1 MNETLLIIIF
11 LLAANGFFVAA
22 EFALVKVRKHR
33 LQAMAADKRF
43 GAALAERMR
52 ADVEQYLAACQLGI
66 TMASLGLGWVG
77 ELAVAALLEPVF
89 AMFSLPE
96 KTVHTISFLI
106 GFILFSSLHIVI
118 GEQVP
123 KTWAIRVAEDMV
135 RWCAHTL
142 YAFYLIVFPL
152 NWLLNKAAASILAM
166 FNVQPETHA
175 DVFTDREIQG
185 IIASSSEHGEMEQ
198 SKAERLSNLFGFE
211 ERTVGR
217 VMIPRSEVTMLDLS
231 VSVEDNLAILHESS
245 HSRLPLING
254 RIESPV
260 GVILVKELYKTLLLK
275 GAIPWDDLQSL
286 SREPLV
292 IPESHRIAMLF
303 ETMRGQRDHMALV
316 VDEYGQFIGLVTL
329 EDLIE
334 EIVGEI
340 SDETDKEDN
349 QYVINET
356 DEGWQANG
364 LTPLTD
370 IEKTIGLVVPD
381 SLNANTVSGLLM
393 QNLGRMPEVGDLLKH
408 DHYEISVISVESNHV
423 GEVAIRDIGEEEN
436 NSEDTET

>member
-1 MNETLLIIIF
+1 MNETLLIII
-11 LLAANGFFVAA
+11 LLLTANGFFVAA

-43 GAALAERMR
+43 GAALAEHMR
-52 ADVEQYLAACQLGI
+52 SDVEKYLAACQLGI

-77 ELAVAALLEPVF
+77 EPAVAALLEPVF

-106 GFILFSSLHIVI
+106 GFVLFSSLHIVI

-142 YAFYLIVFPL
+142 YAFYILVFPL
-152 NWLLNKAAASILAM
+152 NWLLNKAAASILSL
-166 FNVQPETHA
+166 FNVKPETHA

-198 SKAERLSNLFGFE
+198 NKADMLSNLFGFD

-217 VMIPRSEVTMLDLS
+217 VMVPRSEVTMLDLS
-231 VSVEDNLAILHESS
+231 STVEENLAIVRESS

-254 RIESPV
+254 RVESPV
-260 GVILVKELYKTLLLK
+260 GVILVKELYKKLLLK
-275 GAIPWDDLQSL
+275 GEIPWDDLESL
-286 SREPLV
+286 ARQPLV

-303 ETMRGQRDHMALV
+303 ETMRSQRDHMALV

-340 SDETDKEDN
+340 NDETDIDLN
-349 QYVINET
+349 HYLINKT
-356 DEGWQANG
+356 DEGWQMNG
-364 LTPLTD
+364 LTTLAD
-370 IEKTIGLVVPD
+370 AEKTIGLVVPD
-381 SLNANTVSGLLM
+381 TFNANTISGLLM
-393 QNLGRMPEVGDLLKH
+393 QELGRMPEVGDMLKH
-408 DHYEISVISVESNHV
+408 GQFEIKVLSVESNHV
-423 GEVAIRDIGEEEN
+423 SEVSIYDTGEEETI
-436 NSEDTET
+436 SEEPEN